1 MEHIVTYQDFVN
13 NPGIIED
20 PSLVIC
26 INSKWDVKIVVCQ
39 SMFLFEVI
47 VNTEYFMVTCVCYSY
62 YNWAVAAPMVLSMTA
77 FQKNLPKVF
86 LFYIPYNSVF
96 CTHYQ
101 LQTLDIKDPVI
112 HCTWRGG

>member
-1 MEHIVTYQDFVN
+1 
-13 NPGIIED
+13 
-20 PSLVIC
+20 
-26 INSKWDVKIVVCQ
+26 
-39 SMFLFEVI
+39 MFLFDVI

-112 HCTWRGG
+112 HCT